1 MYLIKCLIGI
11 LISECAEY
19 NYTGLI
25 SHFQLDLFFSFFSK
39 LEILTDR

>member
-25 SHFQLDLFFSFFSK
+25 FSAGLVFFLFLKAGNF
-39 LEILTDR
+39 D